1 MSRLEIVLNG
11 KVEKLEKKMEL
22 SALLLAKGLNP
33 DTVIVEYN
41 HNIVKKQ
48 EWEKIVLQDN
58 DSLEVLNFVGGG

>member
-1 MSRLEIVLNG
+1 VSRLEIVLNG